1 MSIRPAMAMAIGN
14 DSGKNVGMNYLIINP
29 RESLMI
35 IRVTGCKNGRTIE
48 RGAGARERMAR
59 AMKLKVESD
68 DIIAGLPRRR
78 PACEEIWRGRKPQK
92 SQARQNLQKV
102 SRASFDAGFT
112 SPTPRLRTRE
122 RNGIGSAAQRV
133 GGLPPTLRRRQ
144 ADPGS
149 PQHVRPSFH
158 SRRTRLLFQGEF

>member
-1 MSIRPAMAMAIGN
+1 MAMAIRN
-14 DSGKNVGMNYLIINP
+14 DSGKSVGINYIIINP

-112 SPTPRLRTRE
+112 SPAP
-122 RNGIGSAAQRV
+122 
-133 GGLPPTLRRRQ
+133 
-144 ADPGS
+144 
-149 PQHVRPSFH
+149 
-158 SRRTRLLFQGEF
+158 